1 MILCSIILVQTTSCQ
16 SSKFIKWLGVIYFTL
31 KDVVKM
37 MFAFLILGIIGILA
51 VFLQKNEIYTT
62 QKNWENDL
70 LIGPLQQQSRALEK
84 SLRYVVINLILL
96 PLVYKTHVYVYTN
109 APKKR

>member
-16 SSKFIKWLGVIYFTL
+16 SSKFIKWLVVIYFKL

-37 MFAFLILGIIGILA
+37 MFTFLILGIIGILA

-70 LIGPLQQQSRALEK
+70 LIGQLQQQSRPLEK
-84 SLRYVVINLILL
+84 SLRYVVLTITVLWQFNL
-96 PLVYKTHVYVYTN
+96 
-109 APKKR
+109 KRD